1 MKVMHLL
8 QSNRFSGAENVV
20 CQIISMCKDE
30 NIEFVYCSQNGQ
42 IKEALDVRKIKYN
55 LTKDFS
61 ISEIRRVIKEEN
73 PDIIHAHDMKA
84 SFYAALCCGKIPLI
98 SHVHNNNYDSRGFSL
113 KSILYYLAGK
123 KAKHIFWVSK
133 SSYNG
138 YKFHE
143 AFKDKSTVLYNI
155 IDIEALKKKALLD
168 VKVYDYE
175 VVYLG
180 RLTEQK
186 NPKRLLKVF
195 EKITERRPET
205 KIVMIG
211 TGEMENKIKELLM
224 SNKKLSNIKF
234 LGFNS
239 NPYKILA
246 NSKVMI
252 MTSRWEGTPM
262 CALEALSMG
271 VPIVSTPTD
280 GLVDLIDSGENGY
293 LSDDDEKLAEKICD
307 ILTNKELYKK
317 LSENAKVKMK
327 RMMDIQK
334 YKTAILKQ
342 YRILE

>member
-42 IKEALDVRKIKYN
+42 IKEALDERKIKYN

-246 NSKVMI
+246 NSM
-252 MTSRWEGTPM
+252 P
-262 CALEALSMG
+262 
-271 VPIVSTPTD
+271 
-280 GLVDLIDSGENGY
+280 
-293 LSDDDEKLAEKICD
+293 
-307 ILTNKELYKK
+307 
-317 LSENAKVKMK
+317 
-327 RMMDIQK
+327 
-334 YKTAILKQ
+334 
-342 YRILE
+342 

>member
-1 MKVMHLL
+1 MA
-8 QSNRFSGAENVV
+8 QE
-20 CQIISMCKDE
+20 QE
-30 NIEFVYCSQNGQ
+30 
-42 IKEALDVRKIKYN
+42 
-55 LTKDFS
+55 
-61 ISEIRRVIKEEN
+61 
-73 PDIIHAHDMKA
+73 
-84 SFYAALCCGKIPLI
+84 
-98 SHVHNNNYDSRGFSL
+98 
-113 KSILYYLAGK
+113 
-123 KAKHIFWVSK
+123 
-133 SSYNG
+133 
-138 YKFHE
+138 
-143 AFKDKSTVLYNI
+143 
-155 IDIEALKKKALLD
+155 EALKKKALLD